1 MTKAYGA
8 LDPSLTFSA
17 IGFVLGDTEAVLTG
31 ALTRAAGDTVGKYP
45 ISQGTLAATN
55 YTITF
60 TSSTLDITPAAA
72 TVTAGNGT
80 KVFGT
85 PDGPITASASGF
97 LASDG
102 ITVSATRA
110 AGENVGS
117 YVTTATAAG
126 AALTNYNVTFVPGT
140 FTITRMAATVTAGN
154 GTKVFGT
161 PDGPITASASGFLAS
176 DGITVSA
183 TRAAGENVG
192 SYVTTATAA
201 GAALANYNVTF
212 VPGTFI
218 ITRMAAT
225 VTAGNGAK
233 VFGTPDGPITA
244 SASGFLASDGI
255 TVSATRAAGENVGSY
270 VTTAT
275 AAGAALANY
284 NVAFVPGSFIITP
297 AASKVTVSCPAS
309 VTFTGSALTPCTATF
324 ATAGGL
330 GGALTVSYTN
340 NTAVGTAT
348 ASATFAGDANHTG
361 STGTSSFSI
370 TAPPVTITIVNP
382 GPQLNEEGD
391 NVATPHQGGG
401 SGAGQRRVRSDGSA

>member
-1 MTKAYGA
+1 
-8 LDPSLTFSA
+8 
-17 IGFVLGDTEAVLTG
+17 
-31 ALTRAAGDTVGKYP
+31 
-45 ISQGTLAATN
+45 
-55 YTITF
+55 
-60 TSSTLDITPAAA
+60 
-72 TVTAGNGT
+72 
-80 KVFGT
+80 VFGT

-97 LASDG
+97 LA
-102 ITVSATRA
+102 A
-110 AGENVGS
+110 
-117 YVTTATAAG
+117 
-126 AALTNYNVTFVPGT
+126 
-140 FTITRMAATVTAGN
+140 
-154 GTKVFGT
+154 
-161 PDGPITASASGFLAS
+161 

-212 VPGTFI
+212 VPGSFT

-225 VTAGNGAK
+225 VTAGSGAK

-244 SASGFLASDGI
+244 SASGFLAADGI
-255 TVSATRAAGENVGSY
+255 TVSATRAAGESVGSY

-284 NVAFVPGSFIITP
+284 NVTFVPGSFIITP

-324 ATAGGL
+324 ATADGL
-330 GGALTVSYTN
+330 NGALTVSYTN

-348 ASATFAGDANHTG
+348 ASATYAGNANHTG

-382 GPQLNEEGD
+382 GPQVNEEGD
-391 NVATPHQGGG
+391 NVELRIHVVGAFPASGVFAAKGLPNGLYITQLGVIRGRVEKNTAGAYQVTVTFTQSGVTASQTFPWRIKDDRRHGG
-401 SGAGQRRVRSDGSA
+401 R